1 MDLFGRV
8 HCALGGV
15 YILLTLLFL
24 YCALQADV
32 RCKRLTIAYVGRSLM
47 CTGGVR
53 GCEGDSSVP
62 GEQREGDSCACSHE
76 GPAASHNTGQCLRLG
91 RFILNRIFHCS

>member
-8 HCALGGV
+8 HCARGGV

-32 RCKRLTIAYVGRSLM
+32 SGKHLTITHVGRLLM

-62 GEQREGDSCACSHE
+62 GEQREGDKCAGAHE
-76 GPAASHNTGQCLRLG
+76 GPAASHNTG
-91 RFILNRIFHCS
+91 